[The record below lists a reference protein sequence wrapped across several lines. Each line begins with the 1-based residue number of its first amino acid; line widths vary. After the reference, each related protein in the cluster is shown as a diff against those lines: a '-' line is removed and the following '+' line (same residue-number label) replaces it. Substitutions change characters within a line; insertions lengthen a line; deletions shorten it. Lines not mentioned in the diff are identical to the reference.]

1 MATKGN
7 LKRSKQ
13 RSWNWP
19 QVIGLGLS
27 LLVFFLPYFMEFEG
41 LSPAGHRAFSIF
53 MVAVVLW
60 VTEAIPLH
68 ATAALIIFLQI
79 LLLSDRAMLPF
90 AEGAFPEGMSAPR
103 FASFYAALAN
113 PVIMLFLGG
122 FFLADASAKYRLDR
136 NLARVMLRPF
146 GTKPRN
152 IMLGMMLITAL
163 LSMFMSNTA
172 TTATMMAVVIP
183 VLLTLPEGDRMKTG
197 LALSIPFAANVGGI
211 GTPVGTPPNAIALG
225 ALQAA
230 GISVSFLQWM
240 ALAVPCVLIIL
251 LFAWQLLCRIFP
263 SSVRE
268 MELRIDSSFDTSRP
282 AIIFYFTA
290 AVTILL
296 WLTEPIHGVSSSIVG
311 FFPVVMLLSTG
322 VFTTKD
328 LQSIQWHV
336 LWLVAGG
343 IALGVGVTSSGLDKW
358 FLSLVHWDQITPIL
372 LTSVFCLVAIALST
386 VISNSATANLIIPI
400 GMSLAMS
407 GAVHLSPL
415 EVSFF
420 IAIGASL
427 AMALPISTPPNA
439 IAYST
444 GAVKTK
450 DMALAGILIGLF
462 GLVLF
467 VWGAP
472 LLWKV
477 LGILPS

>member
-1 MATKGN
+1 MAADGKTPTG
-7 LKRSKQ
+7 KQ
-13 RSWNWP
+13 RSWTWP

-27 LLVFFLPYFMEFEG
+27 LVVFLLPYVFEFQG

-79 LLLSDRAMLPF
+79 LLLSQQTMLPF
-90 AEGAFPEGMSAPR
+90 PEGAFPEGRSAPG
-103 FASFYAALAN
+103 FGAFYAALAN

-122 FFLADASAKYRLDR
+122 FFLADGSAKYRLDR

-146 GTKPRN
+146 GRKPRN

-197 LALSIPFAANVGGI
+197 MALAIPFAANVGGI

-225 ALQAA
+225 ALNAA
-230 GISVSFLQWM
+230 GIPISFLQWM
-240 ALAVPCVLIIL
+240 AMAVPLVIVIL
-251 LFAWQLLCRIFP
+251 LFAWQLLCRLFP
-263 SSVRE
+263 CAVEE
-268 MELRIDSSFDTSRP
+268 MELRIDSTFDTSRP
-282 AIIFYFTA
+282 AVIFYFTA
-290 AVTILL
+290 AITILL
-296 WLTEPIHGVSSSIVG
+296 WLTEPLHGVSSSIVG

-328 LQSIQWHV
+328 LQAIQWHV

-343 IALGVGVTSSGLDKW
+343 IALGVGITASGLDGW
-358 FLSLVHWDQITPIL
+358 FLSLVQWEEITPIL
-372 LTSVFCLVAIALST
+372 LTTVFCLVALALST

-407 GAVHLSPL
+407 GAVHLGAL

-444 GAVKTK
+444 GTVKTK
-450 DMALAGILIGLF
+450 DMALAGILIGLV
-462 GLVLF
+462 GLILF
-467 VWGAP
+467 VWVAP

-477 LGILPS
+477 MGILPS